1 MENRD
6 QYTEIKNIQWL
17 TEEECYLKIRNYD
30 PNKRKVIQDVFKF
43 LHTHSSFITIK

>member
-1 MENRD
+1 MRQLNRSYD
-6 QYTEIKNIQWL
+6 DALL